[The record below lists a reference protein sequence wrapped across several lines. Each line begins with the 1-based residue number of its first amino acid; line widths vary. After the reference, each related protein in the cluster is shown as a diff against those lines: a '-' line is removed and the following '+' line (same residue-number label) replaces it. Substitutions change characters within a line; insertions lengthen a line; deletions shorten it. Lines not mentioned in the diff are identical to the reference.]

1 MCQPQLGDAAGEG
14 EGGIFVACVHVRVHA
29 PFSSGGLVL
38 LCANKSSRGYQDSDP
53 AE

>member
-29 PFSSGGLVL
+29 PFLKWWSGSA
-38 LCANKSSRGYQDSDP
+38 LC
-53 AE
+53 